1 MINILKVK
9 ISLPMLFIICNF
21 SAHARLMF
29 RDSVTIQDAV
39 IAVTMM
45 ESTMQVTS

>member
-1 MINILKVK
+1 MINILNFK
-9 ISLPMLFIICNF
+9 ISLRMLCIICNF

-45 ESTMQVTS
+45 ESTMQVKS